1 MIRVS
6 VLFLLLVISFGS
18 FAAQRIQVK
27 DGDQVKVVISRQD
40 VSRLA
45 IEGEGRLKKVWS
57 PQGYLDLQ
65 ADKAQGEAF
74 FKAAQGAPQTFSF
87 FARDNFDNTFTI
99 VATQSKVPSQTIM
112 LVPQNRQKVTL
123 RDDNKKTLPYK
134 KAVNLLFKAMF
145 LGGKLSNYTIANQ
158 DEAVPVWAETKI
170 RLIKTYKNDKFQ
182 GEVYEI
188 VNVSRAELEFHESEF
203 FDFGDLVLAAGL
215 EHLAIGV
222 NQKTKLYVVR
232 RKKQEENG

>member
-1 MIRVS
+1 MIRVG
-6 VLFLLLVISFGS
+6 VLFLLLVTSFGS

-65 ADKAQGEAF
+65 PDKAQGEAF

-87 FARDNFDNTFTI
+87 FARDDFGNTFTI
-99 VATQSKVPSQTIM
+99 VATQDKVPSQTIM
-112 LVPQNRQKVTL
+112 LVPLNRQKVTM
-123 RDDNKKTLPYK
+123 RDDKKKALPYK
-134 KAVNLLFKAMF
+134 KAVNALFKAMF
-145 LGGKLSNYTIANQ
+145 LESKIPGYTIADQ

-170 RLIKTYKNDKFQ
+170 RLIKTYKNHKFQ

-188 VNVSRAELEFHESEF
+188 VNVSEAKLEFHESEF

-215 EHLAIGV
+215 EHLTIGA

-232 RKKQEENG
+232 RNKEEGNS

>member
-1 MIRVS
+1 MIRLG
-6 VLFLLLVISFGS
+6 VLFLLLVTSLGS

-27 DGDQVKVVISRQD
+27 DGDQVKVVISRTD

-65 ADKAQGEAF
+65 PDKAQGEAF

-87 FARDNFDNTFTI
+87 FARDDFGNTFTV

-112 LVPQNRQKVTL
+112 LVPQNRQKVSVV
-123 RDDNKKTLPYK
+123 DNKRKALPYK
-134 KAVNLLFKAMF
+134 KSVNALFKAMF
-145 LGGKLSNYTIANQ
+145 LGNELPGYTIADV
-158 DEAVPVWAETKI
+158 DEAVPVWKETSI
-170 RLIKTYKNDKFQ
+170 RLIKTYRNHKFQ

-188 VNVSRAELEFHESEF
+188 TNVSEEGLEFHESEF
-203 FDFGDLVLAAGL
+203 FDFGELVLATGL
-215 EHLAIGV
+215 EHLKIGA

-232 RKKQEENG
+232 RKEGENG